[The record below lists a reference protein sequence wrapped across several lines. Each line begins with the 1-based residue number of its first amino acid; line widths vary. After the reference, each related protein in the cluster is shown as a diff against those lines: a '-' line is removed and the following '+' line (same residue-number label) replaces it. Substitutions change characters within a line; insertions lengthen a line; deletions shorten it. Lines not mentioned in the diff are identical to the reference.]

1 MTKSA
6 IQSLLHLFH
15 SRHWKDQ
22 RRKITIPEQFK
33 TQILESLNYPEWHAD
48 ICDKLLLNISAL
60 FYCRDT
66 EEPC

>member
-1 MTKSA
+1 MTKST

-15 SRHWKDQ
+15 SRHWKGQ
-22 RRKITIPEQFK
+22 RRKITIPEQFT
-33 TQILESLNYPEWHAD
+33 TQILESLNSPGWHVG
-48 ICDKLLLNISAL
+48 ICDKPLLSISAL